1 MTYFVMPQIKRNIE
15 SNNARSNADYE
26 TMDVEAQ
33 LEEKNG
39 KCKVLPVK

>member
-1 MTYFVMPQIKRNIE
+1 MPQIKRNIE

-33 LEEKNG
+33 LEEKMG
-39 KCKVLPVK
+39 SVKCFQ